1 MDLPFYFL
9 FGALTALFLS
19 AAFLFQL
26 TAQAREAVDERAWG
40 LLEGLARTAFSL
52 LPNEETEVE
61 LPPSLAGC
69 SYEFWVEGNSL
80 HVRVLDGIRR
90 GKEYS
95 LQLAEGVR
103 VENSSFGERIY
114 LRREGRGL
122 VFSSSPLSP
131 LFPSLP
137 SPLPPS
143 SPPPFYSLAKEHPRV
158 AAALLLSF
166 SLFGEPR
173 GYALEGE
180 RVFVKLEGGWRMIWG
195 GEREE
200 EVGEVKRAWVIE
212 GEGEGSWEGS
222 WLESPSV
229 GEAVVGGWVL
239 DLPGALSEFTG
250 RTWKWE
256 GGIVRPENLR
266 WKAAVVSTKTGSFPA
281 WRFEFSSGGESFL
294 VYYRMLRWWFQENSS
309 GFFMQSRPNL
319 EPI

>member
-1 MDLPFYFL
+1 MDLPLYFL

-80 HVRVLDGIRR
+80 HLRILDGVRK

-122 VFSSSPLSP
+122 KLKAKIEAYCSRRAEDMGR
-131 LFPSLP
+131 SLMH
-137 SPLPPS
+137 S
-143 SPPPFYSLAKEHPRV
+143 SLAR
-158 AAALLLSF
+158 LLPTNRRLS
-166 SLFGEPR
+166 
-173 GYALEGE
+173 A
-180 RVFVKLEGGWRMIWG
+180 
-195 GEREE
+195 
-200 EVGEVKRAWVIE
+200 
-212 GEGEGSWEGS
+212 
-222 WLESPSV
+222 
-229 GEAVVGGWVL
+229 
-239 DLPGALSEFTG
+239 
-250 RTWKWE
+250 
-256 GGIVRPENLR
+256 
-266 WKAAVVSTKTGSFPA
+266 
-281 WRFEFSSGGESFL
+281 
-294 VYYRMLRWWFQENSS
+294 
-309 GFFMQSRPNL
+309 
-319 EPI
+319 